1 MRRQATDGSPYAGL
15 VDKED
20 QAPLENLELVSTR
33 IVDGFLSGQ
42 HRSRL
47 KGGCTEFAEHR
58 AYSPGDEVRL
68 LYWKVFA
75 KSDRYYIK
83 QFEEETNLNTLLVL
97 DGSGS
102 MNFSMGTKSKFTYAR
117 AACACLARLLL
128 SQRDPVG
135 LAVSSMVDPR
145 FLPSRSAPSHFHALL
160 DTLAKAEASEET
172 DLVRTLDEMVRRM
185 RRRGM
190 ILIFSDCFVDLDRFL
205 KTLKVIRSRG
215 HQVVLMHT
223 MAPEELDFNFRSGSR
238 FQCMERDGYHIDL
251 DPVLIRDEYL
261 RGMKSFLER
270 LKKVC
275 LQSGCDYVPLN
286 TGDPLG
292 ERLALY
298 LRERAAKAKGAFGR

>member
-1 MRRQATDGSPYAGL
+1 MQAGTERTPYAGL
-15 VDKED
+15 VDPED
-20 QAPLENLELVSTR
+20 QASLESLELVSTR

-58 AYSPGDEVRL
+58 AYSPGDEIRL
-68 LYWKVFA
+68 LDWKVYA

-102 MNFSMGTKSKFTYAR
+102 MNFGLSTKSKFSYAR
-117 AACACLARLLL
+117 AACACFARLLL
-128 SQRDPVG
+128 HQRDPVG
-135 LAVSSMVDPR
+135 LAVSLREGTR
-145 FLPSRSAPSHFHALL
+145 FVPARSSPSHYYALL
-160 DTLAKAEASEET
+160 NSLSDTDAARDT
-172 DLVRTLDEMVRRM
+172 VLVQTLDEMVRRM
-185 RRRGM
+185 RRRGLFM
-190 ILIFSDCFVDLDRFL
+190 IFSDCFVDLDALL
-205 KTLKVIRSRG
+205 KTLKLIRSRG
-215 HQVVLMHT
+215 HQVILMHT
-223 MAPEELDFNFRSGSR
+223 MAPEELDFTFRSGSR
-238 FQCMERDGYHIDL
+238 FRCLEIDGHHVDL
-251 DPVLIRDEYL
+251 DPVVIREEYL
-261 RGMKSFLER
+261 QGVNAFLDR

-286 TGDPLG
+286 SGEPLG

>member
-1 MRRQATDGSPYAGL
+1 MARHTSEIAPYAGL
-15 VDKED
+15 VDPED
-20 QAPLENLELVSTR
+20 QAPLESLELVSTQ

-68 LYWKVFA
+68 LDWKVFA

-102 MNFSMGTKSKFTYAR
+102 MNFGMSTKSKFTYAR
-117 AACACLARLLL
+117 AACACFARLLL

-135 LAVSSMVDPR
+135 LSVSS
-145 FLPSRSAPSHFHALL
+145 LAETNYIPSRSSPAHFYALL
-160 DTLAKAEASEET
+160 ETLGKFEADNET
-172 DLVRTLDEMVRRM
+172 VLVRTLDEMVRRM
-185 RRRGM
+185 RRRGLFM
-190 ILIFSDCFVDLDRFL
+190 IFSDCFVDLDSFL
-205 KTLKVIRSRG
+205 RTLKLIRSRG
-215 HQVVLMHT
+215 HQIILMHT
-223 MAPEELDFNFRSGSR
+223 MAPEELDFSFRSGSR
-238 FQCMERDGYHIDL
+238 FRCMEVDGYHVDL
-251 DPVLIRDEYL
+251 DPVIIRDEYL
-261 RGMKSFLER
+261 AGVKTFLDR

-275 LQSGCDYVPLN
+275 LQTGCDYVPLN
-286 TGDPLG
+286 TGEPLG
-292 ERLALY
+292 DRLALY